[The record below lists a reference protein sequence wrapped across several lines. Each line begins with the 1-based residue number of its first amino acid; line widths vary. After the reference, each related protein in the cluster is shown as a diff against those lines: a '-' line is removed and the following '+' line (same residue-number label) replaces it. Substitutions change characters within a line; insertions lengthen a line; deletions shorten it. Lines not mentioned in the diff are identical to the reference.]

1 MIWRKHI
8 HEVVLRL
15 PDSWSNWNL
24 GMLVFEERGKPE
36 YGEKPLG
43 SRERTNNKLII
54 IFFFRRQRHNPSS
67 TKQKS
72 SFFRTDCTWRL
83 MKRSEER
90 KLFTWLVHGAKCTGA
105 GFFFG
110 LLWQLMQL
118 MFSILF
124 CNKKLDL

>member
-1 MIWRKHI
+1 
-8 HEVVLRL
+8 
-15 PDSWSNWNL
+15 
-24 GMLVFEERGKPE
+24 
-36 YGEKPLG
+36 
-43 SRERTNNKLII
+43 
-54 IFFFRRQRHNPSS
+54 
-67 TKQKS
+67 
-72 SFFRTDCTWRL
+72 

-124 CNKKLDL
+124 YNKKLDL

>member
-24 GMLVFEERGKPE
+24 EMLVFEERGKPE
-36 YGEKPLG
+36 YGEKPYYH
-43 SRERTNNKLII
+43 
-54 IFFFRRQRHNPSS
+54 FFFRRQRHNPSS